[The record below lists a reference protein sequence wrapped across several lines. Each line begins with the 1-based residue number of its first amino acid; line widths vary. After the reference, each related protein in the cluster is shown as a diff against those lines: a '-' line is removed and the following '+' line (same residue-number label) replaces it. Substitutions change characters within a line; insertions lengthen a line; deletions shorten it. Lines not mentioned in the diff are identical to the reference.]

1 MNETEIN
8 EMSIKCPACNTENT
22 AKSIMKEIEIPH
34 FGKVLETTIICE
46 SCGFKHSD
54 IIALEQ
60 NDPAKYILKINKDN
74 LSTRIVRS
82 QSATVSIPEIGV
94 KVEPGPKSE
103 GYVTNVEGVIT
114 RFEDAVKQALHLFND
129 NTSQKNAQLVLNDLK
144 SIVNGEKTA
153 TLIIEDPFGQSNVV
167 SDDVEIRLKVESR
180 VPQYSLSLDSRL
192 IHMETDVELVLRK
205 AKFQISLIHPNN
217 LSFYETIRQKLLW
230 GKDKRN

>member
-167 SDDVEIRLKVESR
+167 SDDVKI
-180 VPQYSLSLDSRL
+180 LD
-192 IHMETDVELVLRK
+192 IPEEEL
-205 AKFQISLIHPNN
+205 
-217 LSFYETIRQKLLW
+217 KLL
-230 GKDKRN
+230 KQVSVLLKIIKKEEFILLPLFLHHHVLKSCLNHLLQQHLLILKFFEHP